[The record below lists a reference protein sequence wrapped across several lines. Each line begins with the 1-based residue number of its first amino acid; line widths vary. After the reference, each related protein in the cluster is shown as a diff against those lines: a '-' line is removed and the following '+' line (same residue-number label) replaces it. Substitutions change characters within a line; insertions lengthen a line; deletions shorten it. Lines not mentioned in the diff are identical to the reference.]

1 MTEVAMRWAGMR
13 LLLIVL
19 STALLAPLAQ
29 ANADLVEGVRF
40 AHQRLLAETPAEGGG
55 EPGATT
61 PLLLSGVHVSRWNG
75 LIKVSVGGLWLPA
88 DARGRD
94 VLDPAVAKLLEMHY
108 LVGIS
113 GQRLADGTREI
124 LARNWPPEAL
134 ARRRSELDTLLNA
147 FADVQAGDSYSL
159 RHQPGRGVS
168 LARNGR
174 VVAQVGSDE
183 AARMI
188 FSVWLGRDPLDLK
201 NRQALLEYRQHRRV
215 DGAAG
220 R

>member
-1 MTEVAMRWAGMR
+1 MRSRWFPARCAGAG
-13 LLLIVL
+13 LLMLA
-19 STALLAPLAQ
+19 ALLAPLAQ

-40 AHQRLLAETPAEGGG
+40 AHQRLLAEPAAERAVA
-55 EPGATT
+55 PAPTL
-61 PLLLSGVHVSRWNG
+61 LLLSGTHVSRWNG

-113 GQRLADGTREI
+113 GQRLADGTRDI

-134 ARRRSELDTLLNA
+134 ARQRGELDTLINA
-147 FADVQAGDSYSL
+147 FTDVGAGDSYAL
-159 RHQPGRGVS
+159 QLQPGRGVS

-174 VVAQVGSDE
+174 VVARAASDE
-183 AARMI
+183 TARMI
-188 FSVWLGRDPLDLK
+188 FSVWLGRDPLDMK
-201 NRQALLEYRQHRRV
+201 NKQALLEYRQQRRV
-215 DGAAG
+215 DAAAP